1 MQTKKRHGVKP
12 LIWVKGVAPL
22 HATKSATVSNL
33 KWSKDTPWMFVFLFS
48 LSPTNFRHSNW
59 HPSWSWSDAMD
70 WSGDMHLC
78 ICWEGAEFYTPNLG
92 PNGCIAEGRDY
103 HQVDLN
109 MQPLCKGSSIHG
121 VDKILSQWRFKN
133 SIAPDSTG
141 SILKSQYE
149 PIYVDQLYI
158 NKKSKPHFLWLWVC
172 PLWGGLL
179 NKLFLEISIP
189 NQKAILVFETR
200 DLFSEN
206 KAATKSASPWMPS
219 RTNLKR
225 PANGSFALW

>member
-109 MQPLCKGSSIHG
+109 MQPLCKGSSILG

-141 SILKSQYE
+141 SILKSQY
-149 PIYVDQLYI
+149 D
-158 NKKSKPHFLWLWVC
+158 
-172 PLWGGLL
+172 PLCGSVVY
-179 NKLFLEISIP
+179 K
-189 NQKAILVFETR
+189 QKVKTTFFAVVGVSLMGWTVEQTVFGN
-200 DLFSEN
+200 FN
-206 KAATKSASPWMPS
+206 P
-219 RTNLKR
+219 
-225 PANGSFALW
+225 